1 MSNELSTLLGAGTL
15 PDYLRHVE
23 LDSTTKALMGNTH
36 GGGIKRISIRGGV
49 WRMMVNGKEVA
60 KNEDR
65 AMNVVIAAAAP
76 KVSRTYYAGTYVE
89 GGEASAPDCWS
100 ADGIAPDVKSS
111 NRQSTRCVD
120 CPMNM
125 AASGTGN
132 SRACRFSQ
140 RIAVVLANDIDGD
153 VYQLTLPA
161 GSIFGDG
168 DSGKYPLQAY
178 GRMLGSKGI
187 PVTAVATEM
196 RFDTASATPKLTF
209 KPVRIL
215 DSAEHAVVIRQGET
229 EAARRAVTMTVAEAD
244 GIRTIDS
251 KTVLISSPASTARTK
266 IDQPPAAFADVE
278 AEVVLHGGPVE
289 EPVKRTAKKE
299 EVAAAAAPVADIS
312 KILAEWDD

>member
-15 PDYLRHVE
+15 PDYLRNVE
-23 LDSTTKALMGNTH
+23 LDSTTKALMGNAGS
-36 GGGIKRISIRGGV
+36 GGTKRISIRGGV

-65 AMNVVIAAAAP
+65 AMNIVIAAAAP
-76 KVSRTYYAGTYVE
+76 KVSRTYYAGVYSE
-89 GGEASAPDCWS
+89 GGETAAPDCWS
-100 ADGIAPDVKSS
+100 SDGVAPDPKAA
-111 NRQSTRCVD
+111 NRQSHRCVD

-125 AASGTGN
+125 PASGQGN
-132 SRACRFSQ
+132 SRACRFTQ

-168 DSGKYPLQAY
+168 EHGKYPLQAY

-196 RFDTASATPKLTF
+196 RFDTAIATPKLFF
-209 KPVRIL
+209 KPIRIL

-229 EAARRAVTMTVAEAD
+229 EAARRAITMTVAEAD
-244 GIRTIDS
+244 GVKHLDS
-251 KTVLISSPASTARTK
+251 KTTLISNPTPVVKAK
-266 IDQPPAAFADVE
+266 VIQDPMVE
-278 AEVVLHGGPVE
+278 AEVVVE
-289 EPVKRTAKKE
+289 EPVKRSTKKE
-299 EVAAAAAPVADIS
+299 EVAVAPATDIS

>member
-1 MSNELSTLLGAGTL
+1 MSNELSTLLGTGTL
-15 PDYLRHVE
+15 PDYLRNVE
-23 LDSTTKALMGNTH
+23 LDGTTKALMGNT
-36 GGGIKRISIRGGV
+36 GGGGGAKRISIKGGV

-89 GGEASAPDCWS
+89 GGETTAPDCWS
-100 ADGIAPDVKSS
+100 ADGVTPDQKVAH
-111 NRQSTRCVD
+111 RQSNRCVD

-125 AASGTGN
+125 ASSGQGT

-168 DSGKYPLQAY
+168 ENGKYPLQAY

-196 RFDTASATPKLTF
+196 RFDTAIATPKLFF

-229 EAARRAVTMTVAEAD
+229 EAARRAITMTIAEAD
-244 GIRTIDS
+244 GIKVMDS
-251 KTVLISSPASTARTK
+251 KTALISNPA
-266 IDQPPAAFADVE
+266 PAVKAKVVVE
-278 AEVVLHGGPVE
+278 QAIEVVVE
-289 EPVKRTAKKE
+289 EPVKRSAKKE
-299 EVAAAAAPVADIS
+299 EVAVAPATDIS